1 MTMDFWEVLGVWGV
15 LDDVWVE
22 EVGSVVVVEEEEL
35 DGSVDTASLSVL
47 PNAFSSVGSGGSG
60 TSIKS
65 FSSCPVRAANS
76 IMATHK

>member
-15 LDDVWVE
+15 LDDVVWVE
-22 EVGSVVVVEEEEL
+22 EAGSVVVVVVGL

>member
-1 MTMDFWEVLGVWGV
+1 MSDQNGLWSENAVSVRLIDINEPPTI
-15 LDDVWVE
+15 DDI
-22 EVGSVVVVEEEEL
+22 SL
-35 DGSVDTASLSVL
+35 SLSVL

>member
-1 MTMDFWEVLGVWGV
+1 MTMDFWDVLDVLDGVWV
-15 LDDVWVE
+15 VVA
-22 EVGSVVVVEEEEL
+22 GSVVMEEEEEL
-35 DGSVDTASLSVL
+35 DESVGSASLSLL
-47 PNAFSSVGSGGSG
+47 PSAFSSVGSGGSG